1 MIPIQSLFETH
12 LTVVNL
18 RRSMNFY
25 GKTLGLEEAAVFD
38 EPKVAF
44 YWIGGRGHSMLGL
57 WEVGGG
63 PQRMG
68 LHLALAVGLPDLLQA
83 AGKLRASGV
92 IPLDF
97 ARKPTEEPVVLAWM
111 PAAAIYFHDPDGNL
125 LEYISMLPEAP
136 RADLGVVPWSV
147 WTEKESKME

>member
-1 MIPIQSLFETH
+1 
-12 LTVVNL
+12 
-18 RRSMNFY
+18 
-25 GKTLGLEEAAVFD
+25 
-38 EPKVAF
+38 
-44 YWIGGRGHSMLGL
+44 
-57 WEVGGG
+57 
-63 PQRMG
+63 MG
-68 LHLALAVGLPDLLQA
+68 LHLAFAVGLPDLLQA

-97 ARKPTEEPVVLAWM
+97 AGKPTEEPVVLAWM

-147 WTEKESKME
+147 WAEKESKME